1 MDYFGNQHFD
11 LHLQNTNMDVGTLSA
26 IVVCTIVGTIL
37 IVMLTCGIVH
47 GCVRLSVR
55 LSEKKNIDSEM
66 LKNYT
71 AKNEDVERVHLWMM
85 YAKFRVKMP
94 KDLYVKIVKMFLDDN
109 IFCRPRDEII
119 LVNKCKICDTMLKT
133 TENFWRLPCGH
144 IFHIMCIKMWR
155 NDAIKSGN
163 RPRCPYEKLY

>member
-1 MDYFGNQHFD
+1 MDYFVNQHV
-11 LHLQNTNMDVGTLSA
+11 HLQNTKMDVGILSA
-26 IVVCTIVGTIL
+26 ILVSSVVGMILFVIL
-37 IVMLTCGIVH
+37 ICGIVY
-47 GCVRLSVR
+47 GYVT
-55 LSEKKNIDSEM
+55 LSEKKNIESEW